1 MCNEHNIIFSLI
13 YTAMCSMDAVL
24 MGTQYSVW
32 KTFLLRNICAFS
44 HHYCSNPPL
53 APVSWVADKQALAH
67 MNHNPHIPSL
77 LFSKVSHGIKAIRQY
92 TSSCLLEFTHSP
104 VKRTLYQNCH
114 EDRQQYMIKSIVNR
128 KKKKQENLSGRG
140 SSSHPCTS
148 DFDVPQDDWEAG
160 SMVRFNLPKNR
171 EGKGGVVGEV
181 S

>member
-114 EDRQQYMIKSIVNR
+114 EDRQQYMRQQGSRVLWTE
-128 KKKKQENLSGRG
+128 KKKKTGKFVWLWKFFPSMHERLWCATRWLRSGKHG
-140 SSSHPCTS
+140 SI
-148 DFDVPQDDWEAG
+148 
-160 SMVRFNLPKNR
+160 
-171 EGKGGVVGEV
+171 
-181 S
+181 